1 MNKIYELK
9 ILILVLIPDLYG
21 IRFDVCLG
29 GVPVCHDLRGM
40 AAMPHKGLQLL

>member
-21 IRFDVCLG
+21 INSMSALVGCRYVTTYVEWPPCLI
-29 GVPVCHDLRGM
+29 
-40 AAMPHKGLQLL
+40 